1 MEVSLVDVQEEKHA
15 LMRSSSGNTLAL
27 ALALAFSSTAS
38 TGGVSRLGENFVRRK
53 LLLFLFLSFII
64 LAKN

>member
-1 MEVSLVDVQEEKHA
+1 MEVSLVDVQEEEHA
-15 LMRSSSGNTLAL
+15 LKRSSSGNTL

-38 TGGVSRLGENFVRRK
+38 TGGVSRLGKDFVRRK

-64 LAKN
+64 LANN